1 MNTVKLFIKLRRPE
15 HTMRQ
20 RIPVEQVPIIATRQE
35 AVVSLVGTHTPQLLH
50 MTVHQTVQ
58 VVHFEIRLVHTV
70 LCRPD

>member
-1 MNTVKLFIKLRRPE
+1 MNTVKLFLKLRRPE

-35 AVVSLVGTHTPQLLH
+35 AVVSLVGTHAPQLLH

-58 VVHFEIRLVHTV
+58 VVHFEIRLVYTV
-70 LCRPD
+70 LCGSD